1 MFIPDTMTDQ
11 PSLRFDSRALAK
23 RISEINGGKSK
34 TVKVTMVGRDDVKKL
49 IDKMEVARNAPSS
62 SRLRAR

>member
-1 MFIPDTMTDQ
+1 MFVPDTMTNH
-11 PSLRFDSRALAK
+11 PSVRFDSQALAK
-23 RISEINGGKSK
+23 RITQINGGKSK
-34 TVKVTMVGRDDVKKL
+34 TVKVTMIGRDDVKKL